1 MKITEI
7 THTKITLDPHNEKL
21 YNSTHMTEQNNAK
34 PVVYLD
40 MDGVIADFFGGVER
54 LYGVDHWKQLTSDKT
69 KDLRQDVIDRISG
82 TDFFAHIPKFNTADT
97 LIEMIKKFTNGRY
110 SILTSPLR
118 GDTENSGYY
127 KKVWIGKHIVKPDN
141 IIVTGVKE
149 TYAVKN
155 GVRNILIDD
164 RPINID
170 KWQSKGG
177 YGILYQANKHALSKV
192 SQALEQYNQKQKQKQ
207 KEKVPVEDAA
217 GVGIITKQNTTQDV
231 KPGEI
236 RRQARK
242 LKLV

>member
-1 MKITEI
+1 MKIAEI
-7 THTKITLDPHNEKL
+7 THTKITLDSHNEKL
-21 YNSTHMTEQNNAK
+21 YNNTTMTEQNNVK

-82 TDFFAHIPKFNTADT
+82 TDFFAHLPKFNTADT
-97 LIEMIKKFTNGRY
+97 LIEMIKKFTGGKY

-127 KKVWIGKHIVKPDN
+127 KKVWIGKNIPKPDN

-164 RPINID
+164 RPINIE

-192 SQALEQYNQKQKQKQ
+192 SQALEQYNQKTKS
-207 KEKVPVEDAA
+207 KEKVPAEDAA
-217 GVGIITKQNTTQDV
+217 GVGIITRQNTTQDV

-236 RRQARK
+236 RRQAKK

>member
-7 THTKITLDPHNEKL
+7 LSNQKISVDL
-21 YNSTHMTEQNNAK
+21 YNKQLYNKHMTEQSNVK
-34 PVVYLD
+34 PIVYLD

-69 KDLRQDVIDRISG
+69 KDLRQDVIDRIAG
-82 TDFFAHIPKFNTADT
+82 TDFFAHLPKFSSADT
-97 LIEMIKKFTNGRY
+97 LIEMIKKFTSGQY

-127 KKVWIGKHIVKPDN
+127 KKVWIGKNIVKPDE
-141 IIVTGVKE
+141 IIVTGRKE
-149 TYAVKN
+149 TYATKN
-155 GVRNILIDD
+155 GVPNILIDD
-164 RPINID
+164 RPINIE

-177 YGILYQANKHALSKV
+177 YGILYQANKHPLSKV
-192 SQALEQYNQKQKQKQ
+192 SQALEQYNQKQKQ

-217 GVGIITKQNTTQDV
+217 GVGIITKQNTTRDV

>member
-1 MKITEI
+1 MKIAEI
-7 THTKITLDPHNEKL
+7 IHTKITLDSYNEKL

-40 MDGVIADFFGGVER
+40 MDGVIADFFGGVEK

-69 KDLRQDVIDRISG
+69 KDLKQEVIDRIAG
-82 TDFFAHIPKFNTADT
+82 TDFFAHLPKFPTADS
-97 LIEMIKKFTNGRY
+97 LIEMIKKFTGGKY

-127 KKVWIGKHIVKPDN
+127 KKIWIGKNIVKPDE
-141 IIVTGVKE
+141 IIVTGSKE
-149 TYAVKN
+149 GWATKN
-155 GVRNILIDD
+155 GVSNILIDD
-164 RPINID
+164 RPINIE
-170 KWQSKGG
+170 KWRAKGG
-177 YGILYQANKHALSKV
+177 YGILYQANKDPLSKV
-192 SQALEQYNQKQKQKQ
+192 TQAFENYHKKQLE
-207 KEKVPVEDAA
+207 PVEDAA
-217 GVGIITKQNTTQDV
+217 GVGIITKQNTTRDV

>member
-7 THTKITLDPHNEKL
+7 VRTKISLDLHNEKL
-21 YNSTHMTEQNNAK
+21 YNSTHMTEQNNVK
-34 PVVYLD
+34 PTVYLD

-69 KDLRQDVIDRISG
+69 KDLKQEVIDRIAG
-82 TDFFAHIPKFNTADT
+82 TDFFAHLPKFPTADT
-97 LIEMIKKFTNGRY
+97 LIDMIKKFTGGRY

-118 GDTENSGYY
+118 GDNENSGYY
-127 KKVWIGKHIVKPDN
+127 KKIWIGKNITKPDD
-141 IIVTGVKE
+141 IIVTGRKE
-149 TYAVKN
+149 SYATKN
-155 GVRNILIDD
+155 GVSNILIDD
-164 RPINID
+164 RPINIE
-170 KWQSKGG
+170 KWRAKGG
-177 YGILYQANKHALSKV
+177 YGILYQANKDSLSKI
-192 SQALEQYNQKQKQKQ
+192 SQGFENYHKKQLE
-207 KEKVPVEDAA
+207 PVEDAA

>member
-7 THTKITLDPHNEKL
+7 LSNQKISVDL
-21 YNSTHMTEQNNAK
+21 YNKQLYNKHMTEQSNVK
-34 PVVYLD
+34 PIVYLD

-69 KDLRQDVIDRISG
+69 KDLRQDVIDRIAG
-82 TDFFAHIPKFNTADT
+82 TDFFAHLPKFSSADT
-97 LIEMIKKFTNGRY
+97 LIEMIKKFTSGQY

-127 KKVWIGKHIVKPDN
+127 KKVWIGKHIVKPDD
-141 IIVTGVKE
+141 IIVTGRKE
-149 TYAVKN
+149 SYAVKN
-155 GVRNILIDD
+155 SVPNILIDD

-177 YGILYQANKHALSKV
+177 YGILYQANKHPLSKV
-192 SQALEQYNQKQKQKQ
+192 SQALEQYNQKQKQ

-217 GVGIITKQNTTQDV
+217 GVGIITKQNTTKDV

>member
-7 THTKITLDPHNEKL
+7 LSNQKISVDL
-21 YNSTHMTEQNNAK
+21 YNKQLYNKHMTEQSNVK
-34 PVVYLD
+34 PIVYLD

-69 KDLRQDVIDRISG
+69 KDLRQDVIDRIDG
-82 TDFFAHIPKFNTADT
+82 TDFFAHLPKFSTADT
-97 LIEMIKKFTNGRY
+97 LIEMIKKFTGGQY

-127 KKVWIGKHIVKPDN
+127 KKVWIGKNIVKPDE
-141 IIVTGVKE
+141 IIVTGRKE
-149 TYAVKN
+149 TYATKN
-155 GVRNILIDD
+155 GVPNILIDD
-164 RPINID
+164 RPINIE

-177 YGILYQANKHALSKV
+177 YGILYQANKHPLSKV
-192 SQALEQYNQKQKQKQ
+192 SQALEQYNQKQKQ

-217 GVGIITKQNTTQDV
+217 GVGIITKQNTTRDV

>member
-7 THTKITLDPHNEKL
+7 LSNQKISVDL
-21 YNSTHMTEQNNAK
+21 YNKQLYNKHMTEQSNVK
-34 PVVYLD
+34 PIVYLD

-69 KDLRQDVIDRISG
+69 KDLRQDVIDRIAG
-82 TDFFAHIPKFNTADT
+82 TDFFAHLPKFSTADT
-97 LIEMIKKFTNGRY
+97 LIEMIKKFTSGQY

-127 KKVWIGKHIVKPDN
+127 KKVWIGKNIVKPDE
-141 IIVTGVKE
+141 IIVTGRKE
-149 TYAVKN
+149 TYATKN
-155 GVRNILIDD
+155 GVPNILIDD
-164 RPINID
+164 RPINIE

-177 YGILYQANKHALSKV
+177 YGILYQANKHPLSKV
-192 SQALEQYNQKQKQKQ
+192 SQALEQYNQKQKQKE
-207 KEKVPVEDAA
+207 KEPVEDAA
-217 GVGIITKQNTTQDV
+217 GVGIITKQNTTKDV

>member
-7 THTKITLDPHNEKL
+7 LSNQKISVDL
-21 YNSTHMTEQNNAK
+21 YNKQLYNKHMTEQSNVK
-34 PVVYLD
+34 PTVYLD

-69 KDLRQDVIDRISG
+69 KDLRQDVIDRIAG
-82 TDFFAHIPKFNTADT
+82 TDFFAHLPKFNTADT
-97 LIEMIKKFTNGRY
+97 LIEMIKKFTGGQY

-118 GDTENSGYY
+118 GDNENSGYY
-127 KKVWIGKHIVKPDN
+127 KKVWIGKNIVKPDD
-141 IIVTGVKE
+141 IIVTGRKE
-149 TYAVKN
+149 SYAVKN
-155 GVRNILIDD
+155 GVPNILIDD

-177 YGILYQANKHALSKV
+177 YGILYQANKHPLSKV
-192 SQALEQYNQKQKQKQ
+192 SQALEQYHQKSKQ

>member
-7 THTKITLDPHNEKL
+7 IHTKITLDPHNEKL

-164 RPINID
+164 RPINIE

-192 SQALEQYNQKQKQKQ
+192 SQALEQYNQKTKS

-236 RRQARK
+236 RRQAKK

>member
-7 THTKITLDPHNEKL
+7 LSNQKISVDL
-21 YNSTHMTEQNNAK
+21 YNKQLYNKHMTEQSNVK
-34 PVVYLD
+34 PIVYLD

-69 KDLRQDVIDRISG
+69 KDLRQDVIDRIAG
-82 TDFFAHIPKFNTADT
+82 TDFFAHLPKFSSADT
-97 LIEMIKKFTNGRY
+97 LIEMIKKFTGGQY

-127 KKVWIGKHIVKPDN
+127 KKVWIGKNIVKPDD
-141 IIVTGVKE
+141 IIVTGRKE
-149 TYAVKN
+149 TYATKN
-155 GVRNILIDD
+155 GVPNILIDD
-164 RPINID
+164 RPINIE

-177 YGILYQANKHALSKV
+177 YGILYQANKHPLSKV
-192 SQALEQYNQKQKQKQ
+192 SQALEQYNQKQKQ

-217 GVGIITKQNTTQDV
+217 GVGIITKQNTTRDV

>member
-7 THTKITLDPHNEKL
+7 LSNQKISVDL
-21 YNSTHMTEQNNAK
+21 YNKQLYNKHMTEQSNVK
-34 PVVYLD
+34 PIVYLD

-69 KDLRQDVIDRISG
+69 KDLRQDVIDRIAG
-82 TDFFAHIPKFNTADT
+82 TDFFAHLPKFSSADT
-97 LIEMIKKFTNGRY
+97 LIEMIKKFTGGQY

-127 KKVWIGKHIVKPDN
+127 KKVWIGKHIVKPDD
-141 IIVTGVKE
+141 IIVTGRKE
-149 TYAVKN
+149 SYAVKN
-155 GVRNILIDD
+155 SVPNILIDD

-177 YGILYQANKHALSKV
+177 YGILYQANKHPLSKV
-192 SQALEQYNQKQKQKQ
+192 SQALEQYNQKQKQKE
-207 KEKVPVEDAA
+207 KEPVEDAA
-217 GVGIITKQNTTQDV
+217 GVGIITKQNTTKDV

>member
-7 THTKITLDPHNEKL
+7 LSNQKISVDL
-21 YNSTHMTEQNNAK
+21 YNKQLYNKHMTEQSNVK
-34 PVVYLD
+34 PIVYLD

-69 KDLRQDVIDRISG
+69 KDLRQDVIDRIAG
-82 TDFFAHIPKFNTADT
+82 TDFFAHLPKFSSADT
-97 LIEMIKKFTNGRY
+97 LIEMIKKFTSGQY

-127 KKVWIGKHIVKPDN
+127 KKVWIGKNIVKPDE
-141 IIVTGVKE
+141 IIVTGRKE
-149 TYAVKN
+149 TYATKN
-155 GVRNILIDD
+155 GVPNILIDD
-164 RPINID
+164 RPINIE

-177 YGILYQANKHALSKV
+177 YGILYQANKHPLSKV
-192 SQALEQYNQKQKQKQ
+192 SQALEQYNQKQKQKE
-207 KEKVPVEDAA
+207 KEPVEDAA
-217 GVGIITKQNTTQDV
+217 GVGIITKQNTTRDV

>member
-7 THTKITLDPHNEKL
+7 LSNQKISVDL
-21 YNSTHMTEQNNAK
+21 YNKQLYNKHMTEQSNVK
-34 PVVYLD
+34 PIVYLD

-69 KDLRQDVIDRISG
+69 KDLRQDVIDRIAG
-82 TDFFAHIPKFNTADT
+82 TDFFAHLPKFSSADT
-97 LIEMIKKFTNGRY
+97 LIEMIKKFTGGQY

-127 KKVWIGKHIVKPDN
+127 KKVWIGKHIVKPDD
-141 IIVTGVKE
+141 IIVTGRKE
-149 TYAVKN
+149 SYAVKN
-155 GVRNILIDD
+155 SVPNILIDD

-177 YGILYQANKHALSKV
+177 YGILYQANKHPLSKV
-192 SQALEQYNQKQKQKQ
+192 SQALEQYNQKQKQ

-217 GVGIITKQNTTQDV
+217 GVGIITKQNTPKDV

>member
-7 THTKITLDPHNEKL
+7 LSNQKISVDL
-21 YNSTHMTEQNNAK
+21 YNKQLYNKHMTEQSNVK
-34 PVVYLD
+34 PIVYLD

-69 KDLRQDVIDRISG
+69 KDLRQDVIDRIAG
-82 TDFFAHIPKFNTADT
+82 TDFFAHLPKFSSADT
-97 LIEMIKKFTNGRY
+97 LIEMIKKFTSGQY

-127 KKVWIGKHIVKPDN
+127 KKVWIGKNIVKPDD
-141 IIVTGVKE
+141 IIVTGRKE
-149 TYAVKN
+149 TYATKN
-155 GVRNILIDD
+155 GVPNILIDD
-164 RPINID
+164 RPINIE

-177 YGILYQANKHALSKV
+177 YGILYQANKHPLSKV
-192 SQALEQYNQKQKQKQ
+192 SQALEQYNQKQKQKE
-207 KEKVPVEDAA
+207 KEPVEDAA
-217 GVGIITKQNTTQDV
+217 GVGIITKQNTTKDV

>member
-7 THTKITLDPHNEKL
+7 LSNQKISVDL
-21 YNSTHMTEQNNAK
+21 YNKQLYNKHMTEQSNVK
-34 PVVYLD
+34 PIVYLD

-69 KDLRQDVIDRISG
+69 KDLRQDVIDRIAG
-82 TDFFAHIPKFNTADT
+82 TDFFAHLPKFSSADT
-97 LIEMIKKFTNGRY
+97 LIEMIKKFTSGQY

-127 KKVWIGKHIVKPDN
+127 KKVWIGKNIVKPDE
-141 IIVTGVKE
+141 IIVTGRKE
-149 TYAVKN
+149 TYATKN
-155 GVRNILIDD
+155 GVPNILIDD
-164 RPINID
+164 RPINIE

-177 YGILYQANKHALSKV
+177 YGILYQANKHPLSKV
-192 SQALEQYNQKQKQKQ
+192 SQALEQYNQKQKQKE
-207 KEKVPVEDAA
+207 KEPVEDAA
-217 GVGIITKQNTTQDV
+217 GVGIITKQNTTKDV

>member
-7 THTKITLDPHNEKL
+7 LSNQKISVDL
-21 YNSTHMTEQNNAK
+21 YNKQLYNKHMTEQSNVK
-34 PVVYLD
+34 PIVYLD

-69 KDLRQDVIDRISG
+69 KDLRQDVIDRIAG
-82 TDFFAHIPKFNTADT
+82 TDFFAHLPKFSSADT
-97 LIEMIKKFTNGRY
+97 LIEMIKKFTSGQY

-127 KKVWIGKHIVKPDN
+127 KKVWIGKNIVKPDD
-141 IIVTGVKE
+141 IIVTGRKE
-149 TYAVKN
+149 SYAVKN
-155 GVRNILIDD
+155 GVPNILIDD
-164 RPINID
+164 RPINIE

-177 YGILYQANKHALSKV
+177 YGILYQANKHPLSKV
-192 SQALEQYNQKQKQKQ
+192 SQALEQYNQKQKQKE
-207 KEKVPVEDAA
+207 KEPVEDAA
-217 GVGIITKQNTTQDV
+217 GVGIITKQNTTKDV

>member
-7 THTKITLDPHNEKL
+7 LSNQKISVDL
-21 YNSTHMTEQNNAK
+21 YNKQLYNKHMTEQSNVK
-34 PVVYLD
+34 PIVYLD

-69 KDLRQDVIDRISG
+69 KDLRQDVIDRIAG
-82 TDFFAHIPKFNTADT
+82 TDFFAHLPKFSSADT
-97 LIEMIKKFTNGRY
+97 LIEMIKKFTGGQY

-127 KKVWIGKHIVKPDN
+127 KKVWIGKHIVKPDD
-141 IIVTGVKE
+141 IIVTGRKE
-149 TYAVKN
+149 SYAVKN
-155 GVRNILIDD
+155 SVPNILIDD
-164 RPINID
+164 RPINIE

-177 YGILYQANKHALSKV
+177 YGILYQANKHPLSKV
-192 SQALEQYNQKQKQKQ
+192 SQALEQYNQKQKQK
-207 KEKVPVEDAA
+207 EEVPVEDAA
-217 GVGIITKQNTTQDV
+217 GVGIITKQNTTRDV

>member
-1 MKITEI
+1 MKIAEI
-7 THTKITLDPHNEKL
+7 THTKITLDSHNEKL
-21 YNSTHMTEQNNAK
+21 YNSTHMTEQNNIK
-34 PVVYLD
+34 PTVYLD

-69 KDLRQDVIDRISG
+69 KDLRQDVIDRIAG
-82 TDFFAHIPKFNTADT
+82 TDFFAHLPKFNTADT
-97 LIEMIKKFTNGRY
+97 LIEMIKKFTGGQY

-118 GDTENSGYY
+118 GDNENSGYY
-127 KKVWIGKHIVKPDN
+127 KKVWIGKNIVKPDD
-141 IIVTGVKE
+141 IIVTGRKE
-149 TYAVKN
+149 SYAVKN
-155 GVRNILIDD
+155 GVPNILIDD

-192 SQALEQYNQKQKQKQ
+192 SQALEQYNQKSKQ

-217 GVGIITKQNTTQDV
+217 GVGIITKQNTTKDV

>member
-7 THTKITLDPHNEKL
+7 LSNQKISVDL
-21 YNSTHMTEQNNAK
+21 YNKQLYNKHMTEQSNVK
-34 PVVYLD
+34 PIVYLD

-69 KDLRQDVIDRISG
+69 KDLRQDVIDRIAG
-82 TDFFAHIPKFNTADT
+82 TDFFAHLPKFSSADT
-97 LIEMIKKFTNGRY
+97 LIEMIKKFTGGQY

-127 KKVWIGKHIVKPDN
+127 KKVWIGKHIVKPDD
-141 IIVTGVKE
+141 IIVTGRKE
-149 TYAVKN
+149 SYAVKKS
-155 GVRNILIDD
+155 VPNILIDD

-177 YGILYQANKHALSKV
+177 YGILYQANKHPLSKV
-192 SQALEQYNQKQKQKQ
+192 SQALEQYNQKQKQ

-217 GVGIITKQNTTQDV
+217 GVGIITKQNTTRDV

>member
-7 THTKITLDPHNEKL
+7 LSNQKISVDL
-21 YNSTHMTEQNNAK
+21 YNKQLYNKHMTEQSNVK
-34 PVVYLD
+34 PLVYLD

-69 KDLRQDVIDRISG
+69 KDLRQDVIDRIAG
-82 TDFFAHIPKFNTADT
+82 TDFFAHLPKFSSADT
-97 LIEMIKKFTNGRY
+97 LIEMIKKFTGGQY

-127 KKVWIGKHIVKPDN
+127 KKVWIGKHIVKPDD
-141 IIVTGVKE
+141 IIVTGRKE
-149 TYAVKN
+149 SYAVKN
-155 GVRNILIDD
+155 SVPNILIDD

-177 YGILYQANKHALSKV
+177 YGILYQANKHPLSKV
-192 SQALEQYNQKQKQKQ
+192 SQALEQYNQKQKQ

-217 GVGIITKQNTTQDV
+217 GVGIITKQNTTKDV

>member
-7 THTKITLDPHNEKL
+7 LSNQKISVDL
-21 YNSTHMTEQNNAK
+21 YNKQLYNKHMTEQSNVK
-34 PVVYLD
+34 PIVYLD

-69 KDLRQDVIDRISG
+69 KDLRQDVIDRIAG
-82 TDFFAHIPKFNTADT
+82 TDFFAHLPKFSSADT
-97 LIEMIKKFTNGRY
+97 LIEMIKKFTGGQY

-127 KKVWIGKHIVKPDN
+127 KKVWIGKNIVKPDV

-155 GVRNILIDD
+155 GVKNILIDD

-177 YGILYQANKHALSKV
+177 YGILYQANKHPLSKV
-192 SQALEQYNQKQKQKQ
+192 SQALEQYNHKQKQ

-217 GVGIITKQNTTQDV
+217 GVGIITKQNTTRDV

>member
-7 THTKITLDPHNEKL
+7 VFNQKISVDVCNKQL
-21 YNSTHMTEQNNAK
+21 YNSTMTEQSNIN
-34 PVVYLD
+34 PTVYLD

-69 KDLRQDVIDRISG
+69 KDLRQDVIDRIAG
-82 TDFFAHIPKFNTADT
+82 TDFFAHLPKFSNTDA
-97 LIEMIKKFTNGRY
+97 LINQIKKFTNGKF

-127 KKVWIGKHIVKPDN
+127 KKIWIGKHIEKPDD

-149 TYAVKN
+149 TYAMKN
-155 GVRNILIDD
+155 GVANILIDD

-177 YGILYQANKHALSKV
+177 YGILYQANKHPLSKIT
-192 SQALEQYNQKQKQKQ
+192 QALEQYSLKFKT
-207 KEKVPVEDAA
+207 KVPAEDAA
-217 GVGIITKQNTTQDV
+217 GVGIITKQNTTRDV

>member
-7 THTKITLDPHNEKL
+7 LSNQKISVDL
-21 YNSTHMTEQNNAK
+21 YNKQLYNKHMTEQSNVK
-34 PVVYLD
+34 PIVYLD

-69 KDLRQDVIDRISG
+69 KDLRQDVIDRIAG
-82 TDFFAHIPKFNTADT
+82 TDFFAHLPKFSSADT
-97 LIEMIKKFTNGRY
+97 LIEMIKKFTGGQY

-127 KKVWIGKHIVKPDN
+127 KKVWIGKNIVKPDE
-141 IIVTGVKE
+141 IIVTGRKE
-149 TYAVKN
+149 SYAVKN
-155 GVRNILIDD
+155 GVPNILIDD
-164 RPINID
+164 RPINIE

-177 YGILYQANKHALSKV
+177 YGILYQANKHPLSKV
-192 SQALEQYNQKQKQKQ
+192 SQALEQYNQKQKQ

-217 GVGIITKQNTTQDV
+217 GVGIITKQNTTKDV

>member
-7 THTKITLDPHNEKL
+7 LSNQKISVDL
-21 YNSTHMTEQNNAK
+21 YNKQLYNKHMTEQSNVK
-34 PVVYLD
+34 PTVYLD

-69 KDLRQDVIDRISG
+69 KDLRQDVIDRIAG
-82 TDFFAHIPKFNTADT
+82 TDFFAHIPKFKTADT
-97 LIEMIKKFTNGRY
+97 LIEMIKKFTGGQY

-127 KKVWIGKHIVKPDN
+127 KKVWIGKNIPKPDD

-192 SQALEQYNQKQKQKQ
+192 SQALEQYNQKQKQK
-207 KEKVPVEDAA
+207 EKVPVEDAA

-236 RRQARK
+236 RRQAKK

>member
-7 THTKITLDPHNEKL
+7 LSNQKISVDL
-21 YNSTHMTEQNNAK
+21 YNKQLYNKHMTEQSNVK
-34 PVVYLD
+34 PIVYLD

-69 KDLRQDVIDRISG
+69 KDLRQDVIDRIAG
-82 TDFFAHIPKFNTADT
+82 TDFFAHLPKFSSADT
-97 LIEMIKKFTNGRY
+97 LIEMIKKFTGGQY

-127 KKVWIGKHIVKPDN
+127 KKVWIGKHIVKPDD
-141 IIVTGVKE
+141 IIVTGRKE
-149 TYAVKN
+149 SYAVKN
-155 GVRNILIDD
+155 SVPNILIDD

-177 YGILYQANKHALSKV
+177 YGILYQANKHPLSKV
-192 SQALEQYNQKQKQKQ
+192 SQALEQYNQKQKQ

-217 GVGIITKQNTTQDV
+217 GVGIITKQNTTKDV

>member
-7 THTKITLDPHNEKL
+7 LSNQKISVDL
-21 YNSTHMTEQNNAK
+21 YNKQLYNKHMTEQSNVK
-34 PVVYLD
+34 PIVYLD

-69 KDLRQDVIDRISG
+69 KDLRQDVIDRIAG
-82 TDFFAHIPKFNTADT
+82 TDFFAHLPKFSSADT
-97 LIEMIKKFTNGRY
+97 LIEMIKKFTGGQY

-127 KKVWIGKHIVKPDN
+127 KKVWIGKNIVKPDD
-141 IIVTGVKE
+141 IIVTGRKE
-149 TYAVKN
+149 TYATKN
-155 GVRNILIDD
+155 GVPNILIDD
-164 RPINID
+164 RPINIE

-177 YGILYQANKHALSKV
+177 YGILYQANKHPLSKV
-192 SQALEQYNQKQKQKQ
+192 SQALEQYNQKQKQ

-217 GVGIITKQNTTQDV
+217 GVGIITKQNTTKDV

>member
-7 THTKITLDPHNEKL
+7 LSNQKISVDL
-21 YNSTHMTEQNNAK
+21 YNKQLYNKHMTEQSNVK
-34 PVVYLD
+34 PIVYLD

-69 KDLRQDVIDRISG
+69 KDLRQDVIDRIAG
-82 TDFFAHIPKFNTADT
+82 TDFFAHLPKFSSADT
-97 LIEMIKKFTNGRY
+97 LIEMIKKFTGGQY

-127 KKVWIGKHIVKPDN
+127 KKVWIGKHIVKPDD
-141 IIVTGVKE
+141 IIVTGRKE
-149 TYAVKN
+149 SYAVKN
-155 GVRNILIDD
+155 GVPNILIDD
-164 RPINID
+164 RPINIE

-177 YGILYQANKHALSKV
+177 YGILYQANKHPLSKV
-192 SQALEQYNQKQKQKQ
+192 SQALEQYNQKQKQ

-217 GVGIITKQNTTQDV
+217 GVGIITKQNTTRDV

>member
-1 MKITEI
+1 MKIAEI
-7 THTKITLDPHNEKL
+7 IHTKITLDSHNEKL

-40 MDGVIADFFGGVER
+40 MDDVIADFFGGVEK

-69 KDLRQDVIDRISG
+69 KDLRQDVIDRIAG
-82 TDFFAHIPKFNTADT
+82 TDFFAHLPKFSTADT
-97 LIEMIKKFTNGRY
+97 LIEMIKKFTSGQY

-127 KKVWIGKHIVKPDN
+127 KKVWIGKNIVKPDE
-141 IIVTGVKE
+141 IIVTGRKE
-149 TYAVKN
+149 TYATKN
-155 GVRNILIDD
+155 GVPNILIDD
-164 RPINID
+164 RPINIE

-177 YGILYQANKHALSKV
+177 YGILYQANKHPLSKV
-192 SQALEQYNQKQKQKQ
+192 SQALEQYNQKQKQ

-217 GVGIITKQNTTQDV
+217 GVGIITKQNTTRDV

>member
-7 THTKITLDPHNEKL
+7 LSNQKISVDL
-21 YNSTHMTEQNNAK
+21 YNKQLYNKHMTEQSNVK
-34 PVVYLD
+34 PIVYLD

-69 KDLRQDVIDRISG
+69 KDLRQDVIDRIAG
-82 TDFFAHIPKFNTADT
+82 TDFFAHLPKFSSADT
-97 LIEMIKKFTNGRY
+97 LIEMIKKFTGGQY

-127 KKVWIGKHIVKPDN
+127 KKVWIGKNIVKPDD
-141 IIVTGVKE
+141 IIVTGRKE
-149 TYAVKN
+149 TYATKN
-155 GVRNILIDD
+155 GVPNILIDD
-164 RPINID
+164 RPINIE

-177 YGILYQANKHALSKV
+177 YGILYQANKHPLSKV
-192 SQALEQYNQKQKQKQ
+192 SQALEQYNQKQKQKE
-207 KEKVPVEDAA
+207 KEPVEDAA
-217 GVGIITKQNTTQDV
+217 GVGIITKQNTTKDV

>member
-1 MKITEI
+1 MKIAEI
-7 THTKITLDPHNEKL
+7 THTKITLDLHNEKL
-21 YNSTHMTEQNNAK
+21 YNNTCMTEQNQVR
-34 PVVYLD
+34 PTVYLD

-97 LIEMIKKFTNGRY
+97 LIEMIKKFTGGKY

-127 KKVWIGKHIVKPDN
+127 KKVWIGKNIPKPDD

-149 TYAVKN
+149 TYAIKN
-155 GVRNILIDD
+155 GVANILIDD

-192 SQALEQYNQKQKQKQ
+192 SQALEQYSQKTKS
-207 KEKVPVEDAA
+207 KEKVPAEDAA

-236 RRQARK
+236 RRQAKK

>member
-7 THTKITLDPHNEKL
+7 LSNQKISVDL
-21 YNSTHMTEQNNAK
+21 YNKQLYNKHMTEQSNVK
-34 PVVYLD
+34 PTVYLD

-69 KDLRQDVIDRISG
+69 KDLRQDVIDRIAG
-82 TDFFAHIPKFNTADT
+82 TDFFAHLPKFSTADT
-97 LIEMIKKFTNGRY
+97 LIEMIKKFTGGQY

-127 KKVWIGKHIVKPDN
+127 KKVWIGKNIVKPDD
-141 IIVTGVKE
+141 IIVTGRKE
-149 TYAVKN
+149 TYATKN
-155 GVRNILIDD
+155 GVPNILIDD

-192 SQALEQYNQKQKQKQ
+192 SQALEQYNQKSKQ

-217 GVGIITKQNTTQDV
+217 GVGIITKQNTTRDV

>member
-7 THTKITLDPHNEKL
+7 LSNQKISVDL
-21 YNSTHMTEQNNAK
+21 YNKQLYNKHMTEQSNVK
-34 PVVYLD
+34 PIVYLD

-69 KDLRQDVIDRISG
+69 KDLRQDVIDRIAG
-82 TDFFAHIPKFNTADT
+82 TDFFAHLPKFSSADT
-97 LIEMIKKFTNGRY
+97 LIEMIKKFTGGQY

-127 KKVWIGKHIVKPDN
+127 KKVWIGKHIVKPDD
-141 IIVTGVKE
+141 IIVTGRKE
-149 TYAVKN
+149 SYAVKN
-155 GVRNILIDD
+155 GVPNILIDD
-164 RPINID
+164 RPINIE

-177 YGILYQANKHALSKV
+177 YGILYQANKHPLSKV
-192 SQALEQYNQKQKQKQ
+192 SQALEQYNQKQKQ

-217 GVGIITKQNTTQDV
+217 GVGIITKQNTTKDV